1 MTKITIHKKPFG
13 CSLIESDYTIDIDRK
28 FGGYQAGDLIC
39 YINPFFGIPLKLE
52 IAIRIDGSIIFRSW
66 AWTRGNGYLHTH
78 EKPVGEE
85 TLNPFV
91 PTQEQIDT
99 VNGLFSGRIK
109 FEGLA
114 LPVGA
119 TVQKICPID
128 VKREEELTGRRIYL
142 A

>member
-1 MTKITIHKKPFG
+1 M
-13 CSLIESDYTIDIDRK
+13 LRYTIDVDRK
-28 FGGYQAGDLIC
+28 FGGYQADNLIC

-52 IAIRIDGSIIFRSW
+52 IAIRIDGSIVFRSLT
-66 AWTRGNGYLHTH
+66 WTQGNGYLHTH
-78 EKPVGEE
+78 EKPVGKE
-85 TLNPFV
+85 TLSPFI

-128 VKREEELTGRRIYL
+128 VKKRRRTHR
-142 A
+142 